1 MKSSML
7 SDCSKNSKW
16 NYPVTQQHHF
26 WVYTHNNW
34 KWALEEIFVFK
45 SSIIRYNLN
54 MEATQVSVSV
64 DEGIS
69 KMWYIHPWDI
79 IQPLKRKDILLHA
92 TPWLNFED
100 IC

>member
-1 MKSSML
+1 
-7 SDCSKNSKW
+7 
-16 NYPVTQQHHF
+16 
-26 WVYTHNNW
+26 
-34 KWALEEIFVFK
+34 
-45 SSIIRYNLN
+45 

-92 TPWLNFED
+92 TP
-100 IC
+100 